1 MRKDNQQILDGLDLK
16 RKILKYTIAFLAMA
30 ALAIFI
36 CLLNSSN
43 GSFNKFHFGILI
55 DSYPNKGKYGPDY
68 ICRVKF
74 PNKQIIFAGCGP
86 SYTKMSNV
94 TVVEVKSI
102 FGNSIYSVVP
112 DSK

>member
-1 MRKDNQQILDGLDLK
+1 MQKDNQQILDGLELK
-16 RKILKYTIAFLAMA
+16 RKVLKYTITFLAMA
-30 ALAIFI
+30 VFAIFV

-43 GSFNKFHFGILI
+43 GPLNKFRYGILI
-55 DSYPNKGKYGPDY
+55 DSYPNRGKYGPDY
-68 ICRVKF
+68 VCRVKL
-74 PNKQIIFAGCGP
+74 PNKQIIFASCGP

-94 TVVEVKSI
+94 TVVEVKTL